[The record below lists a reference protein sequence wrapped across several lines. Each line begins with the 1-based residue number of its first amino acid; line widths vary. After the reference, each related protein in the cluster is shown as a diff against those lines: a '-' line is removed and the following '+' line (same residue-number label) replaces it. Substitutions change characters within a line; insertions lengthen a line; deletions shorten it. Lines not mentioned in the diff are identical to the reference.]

1 MEAQTYYQSLLD
13 QGYTADQAQQY
24 TVQHYPDF
32 VVSAPIPAP
41 APFQPAFPEPQF
53 DMPPPSHGVQLSQPE
68 SGGSGTGNRVK
79 IIAIASVALLI
90 IGGGTVGVLYAVGV
104 LGAKETTFADT
115 KWVNGEGGIAVYHE
129 NGTLHQYDWS
139 LDDRVDDE
147 GLWWSITTSWDKSGD
162 EISILYEYRNNN
174 AEFPYDEKFDIVMK
188 IKIVDDVIFMNVLEA
203 TETREYDDGEV
214 IEEDIMD
221 NIGETCQASVSKNS
235 LEFNGEYW
243 DGDAQDEWYSIV
255 NSVEKPSW
263 CETEFKNEYTFSFTK
278 TDNFFDLTL
287 ETSKWDQLPIY
298 EMEFFISVNGGSE
311 IECFYDG
318 YEDACSYIPQFGS
331 SNIYSGDVIS
341 FGRAQAWDIDCSS
354 GCDLDIRIAQV
365 SDGTGEVIWEYEIS
379 KTNLVWEQ
387 DES

>member
-32 VVSAPIPAP
+32 VDAAPPPAP
-41 APFQPAFPEPQF
+41 APVQPAFPEPQF

-68 SGGSGTGNRVK
+68 SVASGTGNRVK
-79 IIAIASVALLI
+79 MIAIASVALLI

-104 LGAKETTFADT
+104 LGAKDATFADT
-115 KWVNGEGGIAVYHE
+115 KWVSSEGDITVYHE
-129 NGTLHQYDWS
+129 NGTLHQYDWP
-139 LDDRVDDE
+139 LDDRVGAE
-147 GLWWSITTSWDKSGD
+147 GLWWSFTTSWEKSGD
-162 EISILYEYRNNN
+162 EVSTSYERRVNN
-174 AEFPYDEKFDIVMK
+174 AEFPYDEKTNFAMK
-188 IKIVDDVIFMNVLEA
+188 IKIVDDVMFMNALEA
-203 TETREYDDGEV
+203 TQIREYDDGEV
-214 IEEDIMD
+214 TEEDMMD
-221 NIGETCQASVSKNS
+221 NIDERCYATVSKNG
-235 LEFNGEYW
+235 LEFSGEYW
-243 DGDAQDEWYSIV
+243 DGDAQEEWYSIV

-287 ETSKWDQLPIY
+287 ETSKYERLIIY
-298 EMEFFISVNGGSE
+298 DMRFFISVNGGSE

-318 YEDACSYIPQFGS
+318 YDECSYIPTFGS
-331 SNIYSGDVIS
+331 HKINPRDVIS
-341 FGRAQAWDIDCSS
+341 FGKSQEWDIDCSS

-379 KTNLVWEQ
+379 KTNLVWEE